1 MHLTQDPHPK
11 QKVLSVFS
19 LVMINVI
26 AVDSLRSLAISAE
39 YGFSLICFYLIG
51 AIAFFVPIAIVAA
64 ELATGWPKIGGLYV
78 WVREAF
84 GQRWGLVA
92 IWLQWIYNVVWFP
105 TVLSFI
111 AATLAYLVDPALAN
125 SKVYMLS
132 VVLISFWVATLAN
145 CFGMKISAFISTLG
159 AVVGTIIPMVFIMAL
174 GAIWLFS
181 GSPSQVEFT
190 WTAFWP
196 DVRSVNHLAYFVA
209 VLFGLLGME
218 MSAVHAEDVKDP
230 QRDYPRALLYSGAI
244 ILTTLM
250 FASLAIA
257 IVIPQPQISLVT
269 GLIDAFQIFFTR
281 FHMTWMIPIIAVLII
296 LGGLSGVSAWI
307 IGPTKGL
314 LAAAEDGCLPQIFRY
329 TTDKGAPIALLMMQG
344 IIFSVLCSIFLL
356 MPSINS
362 AYWILSALTAQLAM
376 LVYLFMFGA
385 GIKLRYNH
393 PEVRRSYRV
402 PGGKLGMWIVGITGS
417 LTCLFAIGVGF
428 FPPPGL
434 GVGLMFNYEAI
445 LVGGIIIFCAMPL
458 LLYRVEKGVAADQGV

>member
-1 MHLTQDPHPK
+1 
-11 QKVLSVFS
+11 
-19 LVMINVI
+19 
-26 AVDSLRSLAISAE
+26 
-39 YGFSLICFYLIG
+39 
-51 AIAFFVPIAIVAA
+51 
-64 ELATGWPKIGGLYV
+64 
-78 WVREAF
+78 
-84 GQRWGLVA
+84 
-92 IWLQWIYNVVWFP
+92 
-105 TVLSFI
+105 
-111 AATLAYLVDPALAN
+111 
-125 SKVYMLS
+125 
-132 VVLISFWVATLAN
+132 
-145 CFGMKISAFISTLG
+145 
-159 AVVGTIIPMVFIMAL
+159 
-174 GAIWLFS
+174 
-181 GSPSQVEFT
+181 
-190 WTAFWP
+190 
-196 DVRSVNHLAYFVA
+196 
-209 VLFGLLGME
+209 ME
-218 MSAVHAEDVKDP
+218 MSAVHAEDVKNP

-314 LAAAEDGCLPQIFRY
+314 LAAAEDGCLPQVFRY

-344 IIFSVLCSIFLL
+344 IIFSVLCSVFLL

-385 GIKLRYNH
+385 GIKLRYKH
-393 PEVRRSYRV
+393 PEIRRAYRV

-417 LTCLFAIGVGF
+417 STCLFAIGVGF
-428 FPPPGL
+428 FPPPDL

-445 LVGGIIIFCAMPL
+445 LLGGIIIFCAMPL
-458 LLYRVEKGVAADQGV
+458 LLYRVEKGDANGKIV